1 MKTNKIIILILALV
15 TSISFTSC
23 VEDGDFTVPQGLGA
37 EESAAVEVIKAALAD
52 PTSGLTEISISDLK
66 GLVVNGQATEINSD
80 IIVKGYVTS
89 SDVTGNFYK
98 EFFIQDKPEN
108 PTAAVKVAIELV
120 SSYNKFNIG
129 REVYVRLRGLYIGE
143 VRSGD
148 GVPTIGGDKNEDGD
162 EVENMSLNQVETQLL
177 RAANTEEIVPLDI
190 SFSAIN
196 NSHVGLFV
204 KVSDAQF
211 PTSLAGKTY
220 VDANDQFDTQRL
232 LESCDGF
239 GFTNFI
245 LETSAFASFK
255 FAIIPSGGGSIA
267 AVVSKTFNGSDLVL
281 ALNDISDVDMNGTKC
296 TPLDIADFTVIV
308 EEDFDAGTD
317 NSNLNFAGWT
327 NFAEIGSEL
336 WTEQIFSGNGYAE
349 FSGFRTNDDVNI
361 GWLISPSIDMD
372 AQSNEFLNF
381 QVAQH
386 HLDSAANTLEV
397 FVSTDFDGTNVTA
410 ATWQP
415 VSANLPVM
423 SDSWYAFKDSGLIDL
438 SSYTG
443 TLYVGFKYVGSG
455 NDTTLDG
462 AFMVDD
468 FKILAN

>member
-1 MKTNKIIILILALV
+1 MKTNKIIILILTLV
-15 TSISFTSC
+15 SIVSFTSC
-23 VEDGDFTVPQGLGA
+23 VEDGDFTVPQNIGS

-66 GLVVNGQATEINSD
+66 GLVVNGQATEITSD
-80 IIVKGYVTS
+80 IVVKGYVTS

-129 REVYVRLRGLYIGE
+129 REVYVKLKDLYIGE

-148 GVPTIGGDKNEDGD
+148 SVPTIGGGKNEDGD
-162 EVENMSLNQVETQLL
+162 EVENMSLSQVESQLL
-177 RAANTEEIVPLDI
+177 RAVNTEEIIPLDI
-190 SFSAIN
+190 NFSAIN
-196 NSHVGLFV
+196 DSHVGLFV

-211 PTSLAGKTY
+211 PASLAGKTY
-220 VDANDQFDTQRL
+220 VDANDLYDTQRL

-255 FAIIPSGGGSIA
+255 FAIIPSGGGSISG
-267 AVVSKTFNGSDLVL
+267 VVSKTYNGSDLVL
-281 ALNDISDVDMNGTKC
+281 ALNEISDVDMNGSKC

-308 EEDFDAGTD
+308 EENFDTGTD
-317 NSNLNFAGWT
+317 NSNLNFPNWT
-327 NFAEIGSEL
+327 NVAETGSEV
-336 WTEQIFSGNGYAE
+336 WTEQVYSGNGYAE
-349 FSGFRTNDDVNI
+349 FSGYLTGDNVNI
-361 GWLISPSIDMD
+361 GWLVSPGIDMD
-372 AQSNEFLNF
+372 VQTNEFLNF

-386 HLDSAANTLEV
+386 HLDSDANTLEV
-397 FVSTDFDGTNVTA
+397 FVSTDFDGTNVTG

-415 VSANLPVM
+415 ISASLPVM
-423 SDSWYAFKDSGLIDL
+423 SDAWYTFKDSGLVDL
-438 SSYTG
+438 SSYSG
-443 TLYVGFKYVGSG
+443 TLYVGFKVTGSG
-455 NDTTLDG
+455 NDQTLDG
-462 AFMVDD
+462 AYMIDD
-468 FKILAN
+468 FKILAK